1 MIDMITLK
9 KRVKVMFDLNSPVHI
24 ITKDNTW
31 LNGYILSMNDDYFLL
46 LDRKDGEIPI
56 FYADVTKFEFF
67 TGDVSTL
74 KKKEVGE

>member
-1 MIDMITLK
+1 MIGVDTLK

-24 ITKDNTW
+24 ITKDETW

-56 FYADVTKFEFF
+56 FYVDVTKFEFF

-74 KKKEVGE
+74 KKKEVGG